1 MRLIDLRAV
10 LQRTVSDVY
19 GDLVTRRTGAAVRN
33 GIEEELARWDGP
45 AVIDFGAVRCLDLS
59 CADEIV
65 AKLVLQYGS
74 SRFLFRGLTLSQRD
88 ALEPV
93 LERHGLAVVVVT
105 DGTGRVE
112 VVGPRDEAARLL
124 DELCQ
129 DGLVAESDGGYRTL
143 VA

>member
-33 GIEEELARWDGP
+33 GIEEELAGGEGDGP

-88 ALEPV
+88 ALEQV

-112 VVGPRDEAARLL
+112 L
-124 DELCQ
+124 
-129 DGLVAESDGGYRTL
+129 
-143 VA
+143 